1 MQQNVLKQKLR
12 AKRICAAIAKGAFLL
27 VLFLVTVYPVVWMI
41 SGSLKGTQEFYTNLW
56 GLPQEWKWENYVDA
70 WTRGEL
76 GRKYLNSILVLV
88 VTLAIVIPVVC
99 CAAYAIARTNFRFKK
114 GIYFYLLLGVC
125 IPTGVLAI
133 PIFSVA
139 LKFGLVNT
147 YWGMILFG
155 AAQCMAFGTFLLR
168 SFFISLPRGLEEAAM
183 IDGCTRFQSF
193 IHVILSLAK
202 PGIMTLVIYDGITIW
217 NEYLLANVLLRDAEK
232 MTLPLGMKAFMD
244 KYVTDYPQLFAALV
258 IVTIP
263 MLIIYF
269 FAQKSFIE
277 GMTAGSVKQ

>member
-1 MQQNVLKQKLR
+1 MQENVLKQKLR
-12 AKRICAAIAKGAFLL
+12 AKRICAAIAKGVFLL

-99 CAAYAIARTNFRFKK
+99 CAAYAIARTNFRFKRASILSFA
-114 GIYFYLLLGVC
+114 GRVHSYGRAGYSH
-125 IPTGVLAI
+125 
-133 PIFSVA
+133 FSVA

-193 IHVILSLAK
+193 IHVILPLAK